1 MSNDFTF
8 IKSLNSNVLI
18 LLKLILGTNIA
29 NSSTS
34 IVVRRSSTMKL
45 VTLLTVLM
53 LSMFSAG
60 NANAGL
66 ILGKNE
72 SGSIPDPFGSQ
83 DLPMDVSIYQSI
95 YGSSLFAGEDDPLEI
110 QTLRFFADTDNV
122 NQQNELSTNTFNIFL
137 STLSTSSP
145 RSIDLSQNRGI
156 DEVLVFSGLLPSLS
170 EAMGRIVLD
179 IDLTQF
185 FNYSALLGDLVLTV
199 QSQGDNS
206 HEISQNTAFFLQAE
220 GDNFWN
226 SVELVD
232 RDTGSESQFT
242 DERLGIVLGINEFE
256 SANVQVNEPSIV
268 SILLLGLGA
277 MLLRGRKKS
286 VMN

>member
-1 MSNDFTF
+1 
-8 IKSLNSNVLI
+8 
-18 LLKLILGTNIA
+18 
-29 NSSTS
+29 
-34 IVVRRSSTMKL
+34 MKL